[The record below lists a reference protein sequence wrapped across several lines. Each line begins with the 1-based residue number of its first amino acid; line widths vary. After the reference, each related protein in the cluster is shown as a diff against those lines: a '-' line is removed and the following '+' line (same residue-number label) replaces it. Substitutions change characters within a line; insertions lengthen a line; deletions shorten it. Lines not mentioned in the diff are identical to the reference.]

1 MIKSFWLENFGPI
14 SLLKAD
20 NLGKI
25 NLIIAENSKG
35 KTFILKALYS
45 VLKSHEEAHKG
56 KNIRDFSE
64 ELRDKLYWTFQVE
77 EIGDLVTRGKE
88 NPNERPLKLS
98 MTLEDSSSVL
108 FSFGRTTKKLIKP
121 ELYELSPRINANSI
135 FLPPKEVLSLF
146 DVIKKSEEEKR
157 FGFDATYIDLVK
169 ALDIKPT
176 KGRNYPEAAEAR
188 KDLEALFG
196 GYVSYNDKKKAWV
209 YEKDRQTFS
218 INSTA
223 EGVKK
228 IGILDTLL
236 GNRFLSPGS
245 ILFID
250 EPEANLHPKAINQFL
265 EILFSLSKS
274 KLGIQIFMSTHSY
287 FVIKKLCLLARK
299 HSESIPVFMP
309 GKEKGQTTWV
319 QENLQNSMPDN
330 EIIGESIRLF
340 REEIGVLSLE
350 TAWIG

>member
-1 MIKSFWLENFGPI
+1 MIKSFELENFGPI
-14 SLLKAD
+14 SSLRAD

-35 KTFILKALYS
+35 KTFVLKALYS

-56 KNIRDFSE
+56 KNNRDFSE

-98 MTLEDSSSVL
+98 MTLEDNSSVL
-108 FSFGRTTKKLIKP
+108 FSFGRSTKKLIKP
-121 ELYELSPRINANSI
+121 ELYELSSRINANSI

-176 KGRNYPEAAEAR
+176 RGKNYPEAAEAR

-196 GYVSYNDKKKAWV
+196 GYVSYNDKKKTWV

-250 EPEANLHPKAINQFL
+250 EPESNLHPRAINQFL
-265 EILFSLSKS
+265 DILFSLSKS
-274 KLGIQIFMSTHSY
+274 KLGIQVFMSTHSY

-299 HSESIPVFMP
+299 YNESIPVVMSK
-309 GKEKGQTTWV
+309 KEKGSDIWG
-319 QENLQNSMPDN
+319 QENLQDGMPDN

-340 REEIGVLSLE
+340 EEESDLIISE
-350 TAWIG
+350 W

>member
-1 MIKSFWLENFGPI
+1 MIKSFELENFGPI
-14 SLLKAD
+14 SSLKAD

-35 KTFILKALYS
+35 KTFVLKALYS

-56 KNIRDFSE
+56 KNNRDFSE

-88 NPNERPLKLS
+88 NSNERPLKLS
-98 MTLEDSSSVL
+98 MTLEDNSSVL
-108 FSFGRTTKKLIKP
+108 FSFGRSTKKLIKP
-121 ELYELSPRINANSI
+121 ELYKLSPRINANSI

-176 KGRNYPEAAEAR
+176 KGKNYPEAAEAR

-196 GYVSYNDKKKAWV
+196 GCVSYNDKKKAWV

-250 EPEANLHPKAINQFL
+250 EPESNLHPRAINQFL
-265 EILFSLSKS
+265 DTLFSLSKS
-274 KLGIQIFMSTHSY
+274 KLGIQVFMSTHSY

-299 HSESIPVFMP
+299 YNESIPVVMP
-309 GKEKGQTTWV
+309 KKEKGSAIWG
-319 QENLQNSMPDN
+319 QENLQDGMPDN
-330 EIIGESIRLF
+330 EIVGESIRLF
-340 REEIGVLSLE
+340 EEESDLIISE
-350 TAWIG
+350 W